1 MKNEI
6 VRFQDVVG
14 ALVDILKKDESLT
27 MREEETIGSEIGRLR
42 SELGLW
48 KKRKKSK

>member
-1 MKNEI
+1 MKNKI

-14 ALVDILKKDESLT
+14 DVVDILKKDKSLT
-27 MREEETIGSEIGRLR
+27 TKEEDIIGSEIGRLR
-42 SELGLW
+42 SQLGLW